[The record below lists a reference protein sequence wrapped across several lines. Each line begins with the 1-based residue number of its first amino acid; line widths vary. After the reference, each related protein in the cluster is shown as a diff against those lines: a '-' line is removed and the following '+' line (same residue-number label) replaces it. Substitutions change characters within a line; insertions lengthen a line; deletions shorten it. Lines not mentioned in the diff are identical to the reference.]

1 MSAFILLALI
11 AALIAGLLLV
21 WFGLR
26 GRRINRDPV
35 CRDCGFNLGA
45 FRLPEMHGW
54 KAATVARNETPESA
68 TQPITVTC
76 PECGGGL
83 KRSKAVRIGERRR
96 MPVVAIAGL
105 VIFLAPCVPLGAFG
119 FTVLTGQSLARLP
132 FGLVVLQ
139 SRFASGEYLKGIA
152 VEIERRILAN
162 ALSKD
167 QIRAAV
173 DRVLEI
179 QKDWDNPWFE
189 EWGQVI
195 EAAKAVGEFSP
206 EQDAEWE
213 ANAPRIE
220 LVARSP
226 VRAGDFVRVYA
237 ISRGAHTS
245 PHNQSF
251 YYVSVESA
259 TIGGLDATTKETTG
273 WARPLHSGERLGQI
287 SYQGSKVNPNVV
299 MGTFSSSDGVL
310 RVPEKLPTG
319 EYEVDVLVARM
330 TGNSRA
336 SLDASHPRQRLQTRI
351 QITARDSAGIEIV
364 APSGSLDAQV
374 RATLEPKRAKWV
386 LDIGPKFDRENRKWI
401 YEPEMVWQLD
411 LEFFSGRPNPPVD
424 LAMEVFAIDQA
435 GKETK
440 VGTLTT
446 EPGHVRDLADA
457 IQKAKTRSY
466 RQVTFSMMG
475 LAEPIP
481 GPLSI
486 VFRASER
493 VAQETLGI
501 SKIYGGAVR
510 FDDVAVS
517 YSRSN
522 DKVGASS
529 DSPTKEPVV
538 EGALKWFEEW
548 MKREGRR

>member
-1 MSAFILLALI
+1 MSALILLALI
-11 AALIAGLLLV
+11 AALIAGVLLV

-35 CRDCGFNLGA
+35 CRDCGFNLKS
-45 FRLPEMHGW
+45 L
-54 KAATVARNETPESA
+54 AAGSA
-68 TQPITVTC
+68 TC

-83 KRSKAVRIGERRR
+83 KRAKAVRIGERRR
-96 MPVVAIAGL
+96 MPLVVLAGI
-105 VIFLAPCVPLGAFG
+105 VMFITPCVPLGVFG

-167 QIRAAV
+167 QIRDAV

-206 EQDAEWE
+206 EQDAEWS

-237 ISRGAHTS
+237 VSRGAHTS
-245 PHNQSF
+245 PNNQSF
-251 YYVSVESA
+251 YYVSLESA

-299 MGTFSSSDGVL
+299 MGSLSSSDGVL
-310 RVPEKLPTG
+310 RVPEKLQPG
-319 EYEVDVLVARM
+319 EYEVDMLVARM
-330 TGNSRA
+330 TGSSRV
-336 SLDASHPRQRLQTRI
+336 SLDASHPRQGLKAKI
-351 QITARDSAGIEIV
+351 QVTARDSPGIEVV
-364 APSGSLDAQV
+364 AASQSLDAQV
-374 RATLEPKRAKWV
+374 RGKLEPKRARWM
-386 LDIGPKFDRENRKWI
+386 LDIGPQFDRKNRKWI
-401 YEPEMVWQLD
+401 WEPEMLWKLD
-411 LEFFSGRPNPPVD
+411 LELFSGRPNPPFD
-424 LAMEVFAIDQA
+424 LAMEVFVIDQH

-446 EPGHVRDLADA
+446 EPGHVKDLADA
-457 IQKAKTRSY
+457 VQKAQTKSY
-466 RQVTFSMMG
+466 REVTFSMVD
-475 LAEPIP
+475 LAEPIS

-501 SKIYGGAVR
+501 SQIYGGVIR
-510 FDDVAVS
+510 VDDVAVS
-517 YSRSN
+517 YSRTN
-522 DKVGASS
+522 DKPSGSLGSS
-529 DSPTKEPVV
+529 TKELVV
-538 EGALKWFEEW
+538 EGALQWFEEW
-548 MKREGRR
+548 KKRDGR